1 MFALWAFMIC
11 GYFGIGVRLKG
22 KSASKRDAKDM
33 TPLKLQFFNFT
44 TSVAACLL
52 EAIRRLLPLGSG
64 EIVDGCMT
72 LTILFVFFYCAAKWS
87 TYSFLMVKVYIASKG
102 EKAELLRK
110 RKHLLL
116 FFSMLLAVT
125 CIAIVAVSQGFMFK
139 DSGMCLWFLQSLLI
153 AFFYPFGDLCL
164 SCYLMYAFVK
174 PLRESVKKTASTD
187 VLKAI
192 IRENV
197 IVGAGCVIS
206 SFVIHIVVGVG
217 VISKLR
223 VQLITESLVCV
234 DLLCNS
240 IGLLYSTRRSWVRV
254 RDNVEAL
261 TSVGSDAQKT
271 RPSAV
276 GLPPRG
282 MSESIDNMQPSGHL
296 QTEPEANQAIP
307 NSSTVSAP
315 SSAALS

>member
-1 MFALWAFMIC
+1 M
-11 GYFGIGVRLKG
+11 KG
-22 KSASKRDAKDM
+22 RSTSKRDAKDM

-52 EAIRRLLPLGSG
+52 EAVRRLLPLGSG

-102 EKAELLRK
+102 EKVELLRK
-110 RKHLLL
+110 RRHLLF

-125 CIAIVAVSQGFMFK
+125 CIAIVAVSRGFMFK
-139 DSGMCLWFLQSLLI
+139 DSGMCLWFLQSLSI
-153 AFFYPFGDLCL
+153 AFAYPFGDACL

-206 SFVIHIVVGVG
+206 SFIIHIVVGVG

-223 VQLITESLVCV
+223 VQLVTESLVCV

-282 MSESIDNMQPSGHL
+282 MSESMDNMQKSANL
-296 QTEPEANQAIP
+296 TEPEANNTVP
-307 NSSTVSAP
+307 SSSVVSAP